1 MPQLS
6 LELAKTLINTGVKTT
21 YGDPIVIEETTVIPV
36 ACQSFSFGAGEGASR
51 ESAKDTATG
60 SGGGGSG
67 VSVPFGAYVKRGDDF
82 RFEVN
87 PITLML
93 VAVPFLVVAA
103 KGLARIIR
111 ALKR

>member
-6 LELAKTLINTGVKTT
+6 LELAKTVINTGVKST
-21 YGDPIVIEETTVIPV
+21 YGEPIVIEDTTVIPV
-36 ACQSFSFGAGEGASR
+36 ACQSFGFGAGEGNASD
-51 ESAKDTATG
+51 SAKDAMAG
-60 SGGGGSG
+60 SGGGGGG
-67 VSVPFGAYVKRGDDF
+67 VSLPFGAYVKRGDSF

-87 PITLML
+87 PITFMI
-93 VAVPFLVVAA
+93 VAVPFVVVAA

>member
-6 LELAKTLINTGVKTT
+6 LELAKTIINTGVKTT
-21 YGDPIVIEETTVIPV
+21 YGEPIVIDDTTVIPV
-36 ACQSFSFGAGEGASR
+36 ACQSFGFGAGEGNAHD
-51 ESAKDTATG
+51 SAKDALQG
-60 SGGGGSG
+60 SGGGGGGISM
-67 VSVPFGAYVKRGDDF
+67 PFGAYVKRGEDF

-87 PITLML
+87 PITL
-93 VAVPFLVVAA
+93 VIVSVPFIVVAA

>member
-6 LELAKTLINTGVKTT
+6 LELAKTVINTGVKTT
-21 YGDPIVIEETTVIPV
+21 YGEPIVIEDTTVIPV
-36 ACQSFSFGAGEGASR
+36 AYQAFGFGAGEGSGAEGDADAR
-51 ESAKDTATG
+51 QG
-60 SGGGGSG
+60 SGGGGGG
-67 VSVPFGAYVKRGDDF
+67 VSIPFGAYVKRGEDF

-87 PITLML
+87 PITLVV
-93 VAVPFLVVAA
+93 VAVPFMVVAA